1 MRGGGVAGGFFSVAM
16 LREGENEEKRQG
28 RSVFLKQ
35 NLQHYMARR
44 LKFTEPSLKLSL
56 EIMNLKFTII
66 TANLICSSC
75 GILYILMPWK
85 MVFD

>member
-1 MRGGGVAGGFFSVAM
+1 MV
-16 LREGENEEKRQG
+16 LREGENEGKRQG
-28 RSVFLKQ
+28 ISVFLKQ
-35 NLQHYMARR
+35 NLQHYVARR

-66 TANLICSSC
+66 MANLICSSC
-75 GILYILMPWK
+75 GIVHILMPRK